1 MRSRQRT
8 AAAADLS
15 GCCLVNNITPEGVDV
30 KSGEAVHFTLDVR
43 PLWCY
48 SGMRSAKQMP
58 IWAWIKLRSYLRPVH
73 FFRNVHHGQ
82 AQHFQQTV
90 IGGKDRRGL
99 SHLAQLP
106 VETLDGIGSSDQ
118 PAHLLGILEISA
130 EIGPIIP
137 PGSGDFRILPDQEA
151 RISPEIAHRPEP
163 HP

>member
-48 SGMRSAKQMP
+48 SSMRSAKQMP

-73 FFRNVHHGQ
+73 FFVMSIMARHSIFSRLSSV
-82 AQHFQQTV
+82 
-90 IGGKDRRGL
+90 GKTDGAL
-99 SHLAQLP
+99 
-106 VETLDGIGSSDQ
+106 VTLRSCRLKPSMASVVQ
-118 PAHLLGILEISA
+118 ISLHTSW
-130 EIGPIIP
+130 GY
-137 PGSGDFRILPDQEA
+137 LK
-151 RISPEIAHRPEP
+151 
-163 HP
+163 

>member
-1 MRSRQRT
+1 MLLEH
-8 AAAADLS
+8 ALCKADAHL
-15 GCCLVNNITPEGVDV
+15 GVDQAPILSP
-30 KSGEAVHFTLDVR
+30 SG
-43 PLWCY
+43 PL
-48 SGMRSAKQMP
+48 
-58 IWAWIKLRSYLRPVH
+58 
-73 FFRNVHHGQ
+73 FRNVHHGQ

>member
-1 MRSRQRT
+1 MLLEH
-8 AAAADLS
+8 ALCKADAHL
-15 GCCLVNNITPEGVDV
+15 GVDQAPILSP
-30 KSGEAVHFTLDVR
+30 SG
-43 PLWCY
+43 PL
-48 SGMRSAKQMP
+48 
-58 IWAWIKLRSYLRPVH
+58 
-73 FFRNVHHGQ
+73 FRNVHHGQ

-99 SHLAQLP
+99 SHLAQLA